1 MMAPRVTLTSRLSKG
16 NESKETKEDKIIK
29 QAQQNQPMTKK
40 EFLELYKQ
48 SVASSIKE
56 QKKVNKEKLEQKRM
70 LIRRRSSAMEHQNII
85 DTEGDCAV
93 KTGHWPTLALDG
105 SGTDPHSPVNETQSY
120 TDKMRRSSEYVKSA
134 NHDHRLQQIPGGML
148 QINPSLAMT
157 ILGGVPTDPTSQ

>member
-56 QKKVNKEKLEQKRM
+56 
-70 LIRRRSSAMEHQNII
+70 
-85 DTEGDCAV
+85 
-93 KTGHWPTLALDG
+93 
-105 SGTDPHSPVNETQSY
+105 
-120 TDKMRRSSEYVKSA
+120 
-134 NHDHRLQQIPGGML
+134 
-148 QINPSLAMT
+148 
-157 ILGGVPTDPTSQ
+157 